1 MSLLRG
7 RWEAENRDQV
17 QPFTGGQLMPFPR
30 VETGWAA
37 ALVALCASSKEEE
50 LLQPGKPE
58 GT

>member
-1 MSLLRG
+1 
-7 RWEAENRDQV
+7 
-17 QPFTGGQLMPFPR
+17 MPFPR

-58 GT
+58 GTYPHSAFGNLALFRIFSLMCPKAKQ